1 MVDREG
7 DNDGIVKKIEL
18 IKIKNIIEILSSIMS
33 FTLFL
38 KMEEI
43 Y

>member
-18 IKIKNIIEILSSIMS
+18 IKIKNIIEIFFSIML
-33 FTLFL
+33 FILFL